1 MTPNL
6 KFKNCFGRLDKKW
19 VTLGWYHIGKDWDD
33 WDSFGWG
40 GSKTI
45 KIISGNRRDWRTPND
60 CVVIRRLVLSSRW
73 LQITE
78 EEVEQDTDQHNC
90 HHTHALTF
98 CHSFAT
104 HKMSHVFTR
113 DIVKRPLLVI
123 SLFRL
128 CLFAFPPSA
137 SKLQENESLANL
149 LWLLWSSKEIKSWP
163 LLQLRAKVRR
173 TGREIW
179 TRSGFCEMWWISKLV
194 VLAQNWLPVQF

>member
-90 HHTHALTF
+90 HHTHALTR

-104 HKMSHVFTR
+104 HKMPHVFTR

-149 LWLLWSSKEIKSWP
+149 LWFG
-163 LLQLRAKVRR
+163 RAK
-173 TGREIW
+173 
-179 TRSGFCEMWWISKLV
+179 K
-194 VLAQNWLPVQF
+194 

>member
-1 MTPNL
+1 M
-6 KFKNCFGRLDKKW
+6 GQ
-19 VTLGWYHIGKDWDD
+19 TLAWYHIGKDWDD

-90 HHTHALTF
+90 HHTHALTR

-104 HKMSHVFTR
+104 HKNATCLHTGHCQAPSPCR
-113 DIVKRPLLVI
+113 IIVQALLVCFSTI
-123 SLFRL
+123 GLEVAREWKFGK
-128 CLFAFPPSA
+128 FALVA
-137 SKLQENESLANL
+137 LVEQRNKELTSLATAD
-149 LWLLWSSKEIKSWP
+149 
-163 LLQLRAKVRR
+163 Q
-173 TGREIW
+173 G
-179 TRSGFCEMWWISKLV
+179 
-194 VLAQNWLPVQF
+194 AQNWSWNLNQIWILWDVMD